1 MRKKCFNKKT
11 ASKKIFQ
18 IPLTLDQIK
27 LQFKK
32 LSRNNSLVK
41 VLNKKDKTN
50 VKIDINTQEITNSP
64 TLRRRSTPKKF
75 GKKKIYPINISK
87 SPPLKINRKKKTIR
101 SNTVSE
107 KISEQKIKNDGS
119 QLKICSDYLLDQ
131 INRENT
137 NLSIDNNI
145 SPTSNELIYN
155 SNKLLKDIENDLY
168 NFKPNI
174 DRENKPREKIKRFIK
189 KEKRKSLKK
198 KLLPIDSTNNLLDN
212 NKNKS
217 KIEIEKRNSVK
228 KKLLPVDIK
237 DHNKSPC
244 IKPKLTIKEIVND
257 NKKPI
262 IPPKPK
268 MYIKEINNIKKK
280 PDMPPKPKM
289 YIKEINNI
297 KKKPDIPPKP
307 QMYIKEI
314 NNAKKKTII
323 PPKIKT
329 YNYTINIDNN
339 ILKNKDQY
347 EIDIKN
353 NNENM
358 HCKHYID
365 NKGIINETLSFN
377 DTDGS
382 IESPFLFNK
391 TPTTVYRKEIIDL
404 SINKKKFVQNEINRI
419 EKNK

>member
-1 MRKKCFNKKT
+1 
-11 ASKKIFQ
+11 
-18 IPLTLDQIK
+18 
-27 LQFKK
+27 
-32 LSRNNSLVK
+32 
-41 VLNKKDKTN
+41 
-50 VKIDINTQEITNSP
+50 
-64 TLRRRSTPKKF
+64 
-75 GKKKIYPINISK
+75 
-87 SPPLKINRKKKTIR
+87 
-101 SNTVSE
+101 
-107 KISEQKIKNDGS
+107 
-119 QLKICSDYLLDQ
+119 
-131 INRENT
+131 
-137 NLSIDNNI
+137 
-145 SPTSNELIYN
+145 
-155 SNKLLKDIENDLY
+155 
-168 NFKPNI
+168 
-174 DRENKPREKIKRFIK
+174 
-189 KEKRKSLKK
+189 
-198 KLLPIDSTNNLLDN
+198 
-212 NKNKS
+212 KS

-404 SINKKKFVQNEINRI
+404 SINKKKFVQNE
-419 EKNK
+419 